1 MLPSGP
7 ASQFVGV
14 CVVGFWVKVAG
25 PGVLAV
31 VHAFWT
37 IAVAVMGVM
46 GSEITEQLHFDGDP
60 GIAVGVPP
68 GPLNGYG

>member
-1 MLPSGP
+1 MLPWGP
-7 ASQFVGV
+7 ASQFVGL
-14 CVVGFWVKVAG
+14 CVLGFWVKAAG
-25 PGVLAV
+25 PGFRAV
-31 VHAFWT
+31 VHAFCVIT
-37 IAVAVMGVM
+37 VAVMGVM

>member
-1 MLPSGP
+1 MLPSAP
-7 ASQFVGV
+7 ASHSVGL
-14 CVVGFWVKVAG
+14 CVGLEPWVKATG

-37 IAVAVMGVM
+37 KAVAVMGVM
-46 GSEITEQLHFDGDP
+46 GSEITLQLHFDGDP

-68 GPLNGYG
+68 GPLNG